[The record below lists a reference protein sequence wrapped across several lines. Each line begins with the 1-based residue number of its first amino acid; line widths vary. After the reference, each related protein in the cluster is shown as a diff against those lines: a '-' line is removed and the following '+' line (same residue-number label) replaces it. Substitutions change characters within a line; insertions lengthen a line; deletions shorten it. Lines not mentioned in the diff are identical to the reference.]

1 MNEVWNL
8 GPQKL
13 RPPAAAAGWRAIGV
27 DMRLREACLSTPQPL
42 RHRLP
47 CVCLVGAG
55 YPRCSRPIRSRRTG
69 LVPFIPAGGGALYP
83 AARTVNQQVEVL
95 HFMGGENSP
104 RRVLCPWRVH
114 RLAWPAPCRPLL
126 ERRPGSWG
134 ESAGEGRGRVVQGP
148 WQGPSR
154 TSAASLAR
162 GRRNTNRTTEKDKK
176 KEKGQPTNTCST
188 DVDMQRRQFQPN

>member
-95 HFMGGENSP
+95 HFTSWAARIARGGCSVPGGCTATGSRGQHLAGRCSSDGRVLGVRVPERAEAVSCRDHGRDPRGRP
-104 RRVLCPWRVH
+104 RR
-114 RLAWPAPCRPLL
+114 APR
-126 ERRPGSWG
+126 EG
-134 ESAGEGRGRVVQGP
+134 EETQTGKTPKKIKR
-148 WQGPSR
+148 
-154 TSAASLAR
+154 
-162 GRRNTNRTTEKDKK
+162 K
-176 KEKGQPTNTCST
+176 KEDNQQIHA
-188 DVDMQRRQFQPN
+188 VQM